1 MKFLTGALLASSASA
16 AVGKATLEWNC
27 ASDSGA
33 GSNGALKV
41 RKTDHTRSMAYI
53 PYKGN

>member
-16 AVGKATLEWNC
+16 VVGKATLEWNC

-41 RKTDHTRSMAYI
+41 RKNISHEINGVYSE
-53 PYKGN
+53 